1 MQASVAI
8 LERWADL
15 HYQYELVLGNFHLS
29 ENETSVANDAVE
41 AVGGSLG

>member
-1 MQASVAI
+1 MAI

-15 HYQYELVLGNFHLS
+15 HYQYELVLGNFHS
-29 ENETSVANDAVE
+29 SQENETSVANDAVE